1 MQVKTGFDTT
11 ISNYILPFFYESEMI
26 SIIYVK
32 HSKSLIEIIP
42 LPASYTVRVPR
53 NNFLI

>member
-11 ISNYILPFFYESEMI
+11 ISNYILPFLYESGMI

-32 HSKSLIEIIP
+32 YSKSLIEIIP
-42 LPASYTVRVPR
+42 LPAPYTVRVPR